1 MEDLLKNI
9 LKVCE
14 KNGAEFSDVRIFR
27 DKNTVI
33 KKDNKKRF
41 AELNERYFAVIR
53 VLKDGFFRYATT
65 SIINKKSLENLAK
78 NICYDSEYKKNTQIE
93 LLKPIKKIV
102 KNRVKKRPEEISVEK
117 KINDVEEIFNLST
130 SNKKIKSSKIVYT
143 DSEEVMYFMSSEDR
157 YVEQTLTKTN
167 LIIYVN
173 ARQNNIVTESFESYG
188 GAKGYEVVEEIDESE
203 INDIIE
209 KAILQLN
216 GIKCPKGNFSVVVDG
231 SVAGVIAHEI
241 IGHPSEADF
250 IINKRSFLS
259 DLLGKEIANKN
270 VSIIDDATICG
281 NGFYFFDH
289 EGVEGQKTYII
300 KNGILNSFLHSRET
314 SSFFSK
320 KYNEKIKS
328 TGNGRLQGLG
338 RKIFVRMS
346 NTYFK
351 PGNYNIEEL
360 FWGIKKG
367 VYAIKNV
374 CGMEDPAGK
383 GFYVSCLMGYLIENG
398 KITKPIRGEVVL
410 TGNVLDLLKNIT
422 AVGKDFSLNP
432 GGCGK
437 GHEDFVRV
445 GTGGPHLRIENITVG
460 GI

>member
-14 KNGAEFSDVRIFR
+14 ENKAEFSDIRIFK

-33 KKDNKKRF
+33 KKDSKKRSV
-41 AELNERYFAVIR
+41 EINERCFTVLR

-65 SIINKKSLENLAK
+65 TKINRKNLENIAK
-78 NICYDSEYKKNTQIE
+78 SICYDSKYKQNKQIE
-93 LLKPIKKIV
+93 FLRPIKKIV
-102 KNRVKKRPEEISVEK
+102 KNRVKRRPEEISLEK
-117 KINDVEEIFNLST
+117 KVNDIEEIFSIST
-130 SNKKIKSSKIVYT
+130 SNKKIKSSRIVYS
-143 DSEEVMYFMSSEDR
+143 DSYDVMYFMSSEDR
-157 YVEQTLTKTN
+157 YIEQTLTKTN
-167 LIIYVN
+167 IIIYVN
-173 ARQNNIVTESFESYG
+173 ARQNDIVTESFESFG
-188 GAKGYEVVEEIDESE
+188 GAKGYEVVEEIDENKINE
-203 INDIIE
+203 IVG
-209 KAILQLN
+209 KAVEQLN
-216 GIKCPKGNFSVVVDG
+216 GKRCPKGNFPVVVDG

-250 IINKRSFLS
+250 IINERSFLS
-259 DLLGKEIANKN
+259 NLLGKEIANKN
-270 VSIIDDATICG
+270 VSIIDDATIEG

-289 EGVEGQKTYII
+289 EGIEGQKTYII
-300 KNGILNSFLHSRET
+300 KNGFLNSFLHSRET
-314 SSFFSK
+314 ASFFSK
-320 KYNEKIKS
+320 KYNEKVRS
-328 TGNGRLQGLG
+328 TGNARLQGLG

-351 PGNYNIEEL
+351 PGDYNKEEL
-360 FWGIKKG
+360 FLGIRKG
-367 VYAIKNV
+367 IYAIKNV

-383 GFYVSCLMGYLIENG
+383 GFYVSCLMGYLIENS
-398 KITKPIRGEVVL
+398 KITKPIRGEIVL

-422 AVGKDFSLNP
+422 AVSKDFHLNP

-445 GTGGPHLRIENITVG
+445 GTGGPHIRIENITVG